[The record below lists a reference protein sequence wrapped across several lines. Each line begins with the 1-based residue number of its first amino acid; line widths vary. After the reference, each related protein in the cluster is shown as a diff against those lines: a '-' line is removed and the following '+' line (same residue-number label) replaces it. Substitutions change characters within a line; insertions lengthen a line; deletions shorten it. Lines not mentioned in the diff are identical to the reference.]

1 MSTPFDETSLA
12 ATTQDGRIATE
23 RAVPSAADGRYA
35 HLEHMLQRLQDTD
48 LPEEPPSDKQFLLF
62 TCGGI
67 LCAAPLIN
75 FREVLPVLPQPTA
88 LPFSP
93 PWALGICI
101 LHAELIG
108 LVDPAPMLLGQPDI
122 PILRW
127 RSPASP
133 TLGGIQPLPQKDPLG
148 GVHAG
153 HALVVGEG
161 ERSLAFAVQAVLD
174 IVASDD
180 DEIVALDAPAHP
192 SLGCAEAYAAGFLL
206 PKDVTES
213 FTIVRVDVLLADL
226 LAALE
231 DKEAKVTVHD

>member
-1 MSTPFDETSLA
+1 MSDPFDDTLLA
-12 ATTQDGRIATE
+12 AAAQDGRLTTE
-23 RAVPSAADGRYA
+23 QAISPASGGRYS

-48 LPEEPPSDKQFLLF
+48 LPEDPPSDKQFLLF

-75 FREVLPVLPQPTA
+75 FREVLPVLPQPTV

-122 PILRW
+122 PIIQW
-127 RSPASP
+127 RVPSSP
-133 TLGGIQPLPQKDPLG
+133 TLGGIQPLPQKAPLG

-161 ERSLAFAVQAVLD
+161 ERSLAFAVQSVLD

-180 DEIVALDAPAHP
+180 DEIVALDAPEHP

-206 PKDVTES
+206 PRGAAES
-213 FTIVRVDVLLADL
+213 FTIVRVDALLADL
-226 LAALE
+226 LIALE

>member
-1 MSTPFDETSLA
+1 MSTPFDNTPPA
-12 ATTQDGRIATE
+12 APTQDGEIDAEHTLPP
-23 RAVPSAADGRYA
+23 APSGRYT
-35 HLEHMLQRLQDTD
+35 HLEHMLRRLQNED

-62 TCGGI
+62 ACGGI

-93 PWALGICI
+93 PWTLGICI

-108 LVDPAPMLLGQPDI
+108 LVDPAPLLLGQPDF
-122 PILRW
+122 PTLRW
-127 RSPASP
+127 RSPVSP
-133 TLGGIQPLPQKDPLG
+133 TLGGIQPLPHKAPLG

-180 DEIVALDAPAHP
+180 DEIVALDAPERP
-192 SLGCAEAYAAGFLL
+192 PLGCAEAYAAGFLL
-206 PKDVTES
+206 PKDAAES
-213 FTIVRVDVLLADL
+213 FTIVRVDTLLADL

-231 DKEAKVTVHD
+231 EKEEKVTVHD

>member
-1 MSTPFDETSLA
+1 MNSPFEDAQPAALSEETTTPKIQAF
-12 ATTQDGRIATE
+12 
-23 RAVPSAADGRYA
+23 VPGAEGRYT
-35 HLEHMLQRLQDTD
+35 HLEHMLRRLQNED

-62 TCGGI
+62 ACGGI

-122 PILRW
+122 PVLRW

-161 ERSLAFAVQAVLD
+161 ERSLAF
-174 IVASDD
+174 
-180 DEIVALDAPAHP
+180 
-192 SLGCAEAYAAGFLL
+192 
-206 PKDVTES
+206 
-213 FTIVRVDVLLADL
+213 
-226 LAALE
+226 
-231 DKEAKVTVHD
+231 

>member
-1 MSTPFDETSLA
+1 MSSPYDETRTTEFGQSGSFNTE
-12 ATTQDGRIATE
+12 ATLLTRSG
-23 RAVPSAADGRYA
+23 GRYT
-35 HLEHMLQRLQDTD
+35 HLEHMLRRLQDED

-62 TCGGI
+62 ACGGV

-127 RSPASP
+127 RSPVSP
-133 TLGGIQPLPQKDPLG
+133 TLGGIQPLPVKASHS

-153 HALVVGEG
+153 HALVIGEG

-180 DEIVALDAPAHP
+180 DEIVALDAPDHP
-192 SLGCAEAYAAGFLL
+192 ALGCAEAYTAGFLL
-206 PKDVTES
+206 PKDAAES
-213 FTIVRVDVLLADL
+213 YTIVRVDALLADL
-226 LAALE
+226 LTALE
-231 DKEAKVTVHD
+231 EREEKVMVHD